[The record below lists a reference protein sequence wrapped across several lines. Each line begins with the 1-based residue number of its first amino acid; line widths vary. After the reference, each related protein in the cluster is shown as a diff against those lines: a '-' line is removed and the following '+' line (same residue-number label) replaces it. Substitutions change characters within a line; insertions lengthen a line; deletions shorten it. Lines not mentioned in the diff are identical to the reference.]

1 MIVAGID
8 VGGKNVHVVIL
19 SDGKVLTK
27 AKTPTGISKAQAAEQ
42 AFDEALKQAQ
52 ITRKDVERTVVTGSS
67 GKRVAFA
74 NGYIPDAAA
83 DGRGVIKLIPS
94 ARTVIDVGGEEG
106 RAIKVSAEGK
116 VLDFAVNERCAAGT
130 GTFVDTMSRALEVPI
145 EGMSGLALQSTR
157 SIPMNAQCA
166 VFGESEVVS
175 LIHQKTPKP
184 DIARAVHDAI
194 AGRLGSVAR
203 IVGLEDDVVM
213 VGGVALNQGF
223 VESLR
228 RDLGKDVKVP
238 EDPDF
243 IGALGAALAA
253 AAGVFGEEVTARVV
267 EKDKFAEGKA

>member
-1 MIVAGID
+1 M
-8 VGGKNVHVVIL
+8 
-19 SDGKVLTK
+19 
-27 AKTPTGISKAQAAEQ
+27 
-42 AFDEALKQAQ
+42 
-52 ITRKDVERTVVTGSS
+52 
-67 GKRVAFA
+67 
-74 NGYIPDAAA
+74 
-83 DGRGVIKLIPS
+83 
-94 ARTVIDVGGEEG
+94 
-106 RAIKVSAEGK
+106 
-116 VLDFAVNERCAAGT
+116 LDFAVNERCAAGT